1 MIEDYAKDMKARS
14 EAQAAQYKIPFE
26 MYLQYMGYTLEAFE
40 KQAKE
45 VGAKRVKADLVL
57 SKIAEVEEIKVTPEE
72 LEAELKKFADQNG
85 LTVKEVAKRVNIN
98 QLAFSLEQSK
108 VIDLLKSTAVAP
120 AKKSCKKEAAAE

>member
-1 MIEDYAKDMKARS
+1 MKIGVRVHDFGKSDA
-14 EAQAAQYKIPFE
+14 I
-26 MYLQYMGYTLEAFE
+26 TLA